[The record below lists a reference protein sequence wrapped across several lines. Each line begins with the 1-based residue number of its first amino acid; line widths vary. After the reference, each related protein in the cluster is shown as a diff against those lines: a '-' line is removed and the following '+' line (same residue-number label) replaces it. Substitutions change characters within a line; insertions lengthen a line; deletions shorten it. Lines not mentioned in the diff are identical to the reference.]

1 MANIHATALVDPSAR
16 LGAKVEIGPFCV
28 IGPGV
33 ELGDGVVVHPH
44 AVITGRTSL
53 GAECKVFPFACLG
66 KAPQDIKYHD
76 EPSAITVGA
85 KTIIR
90 EHVTINPGT
99 ESGHLETKVG
109 SDCFLMIGAHI
120 AHDCEIGNNVTLV
133 NGATL
138 GGHVSIG
145 EGAIVGGLSAVHQ
158 FVRIGA
164 YAFIG
169 GMSGITADVIPY
181 GMAIG
186 NRAALCGLNIVGLK
200 RKGFPREQ
208 IHELRQAY
216 RLLFASEGTLK
227 ERLEDVDGMFPTN
240 PLVKQ
245 VIEFIKNSVRPLVLR
260 AQQCR
265 NTEQMTATGDKSAQR
280 ERSRVP
286 SGS

>member
-1 MANIHATALVDPSAR
+1 MANIHATALVDPSVK

-28 IGPGV
+28 IGAGV
-33 ELGDGVVVHPH
+33 EFGDGVVVHPH
-44 AVITGRTSL
+44 VVITGRTSL

-85 KTIIR
+85 RTIIR

-99 ESGHLETKVG
+99 ESGHMETKVG

-186 NRAALCGLNIVGLK
+186 NRATLCGLNIVGLK

-227 ERLEDVDGMFPTN
+227 ERLEDVDGMFPAN

-245 VIEFIKNSVRPLVLR
+245 VIEFIKIQSDRSFCVPNN
-260 AQQCR
+260 A
-265 NTEQMTATGDKSAQR
+265 ATPNR
-280 ERSRVP
+280 
-286 SGS
+286 